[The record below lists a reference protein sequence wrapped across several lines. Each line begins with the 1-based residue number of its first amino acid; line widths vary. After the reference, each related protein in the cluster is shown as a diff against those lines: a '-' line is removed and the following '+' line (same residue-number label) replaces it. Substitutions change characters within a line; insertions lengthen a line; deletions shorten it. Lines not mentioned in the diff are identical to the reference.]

1 VPRNDS
7 GGKVQ
12 LAIYEGLGQE
22 NSTLAAALTASSP
35 VISISSAPPFAGPGV
50 VRIGAEYIGFSSSSP
65 GIAPTLAGLTRGR
78 FGTTV
83 SASHT
88 KGARVDFFALLPGGA
103 TQLDLITGWQVTAMT
118 DGPENDF
125 TVTLAG
131 HGFDV
136 TSTYTFLLVS
146 SRNET

>member
-1 VPRNDS
+1 MPRNDA
-7 GGKVQ
+7 GGDVL
-12 LAIYEGLGQE
+12 LAIYEGSQQE
-22 NSTLAAALTASSP
+22 NSTLSQALTASSP
-35 VISISSAPPFAGPGV
+35 VISISSGPPFAGPGV
-50 VRIGAEYIGFSSSSP
+50 VRIGGEYIGFSSSTP

-78 FGTTV
+78 FGTTI

-88 KGARVDFFALLPGGA
+88 QGSRVDFFARLPGGE
-103 TQLDLITGWQVTAMT
+103 TQLDPITEWQVTSMT

-125 TVTLAG
+125 TVTIAG